1 MFIAPSHV
9 QRLGRKEKFDVRWI
23 SCNSLFASYTHLK
36 NGWVGWGKKH
46 YSNLLVEIH
55 GCSNGDRQR
64 GGSQYLLM

>member
-36 NGWVGWGKKH
+36 NGWVCGLGQKA
-46 YSNLLVEIH
+46 L
-55 GCSNGDRQR
+55 
-64 GGSQYLLM
+64 